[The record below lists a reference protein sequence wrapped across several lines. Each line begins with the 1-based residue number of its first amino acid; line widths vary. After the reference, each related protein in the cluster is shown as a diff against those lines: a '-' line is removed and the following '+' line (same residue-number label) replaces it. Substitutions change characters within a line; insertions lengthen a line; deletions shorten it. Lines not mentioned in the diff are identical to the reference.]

1 MIPTNHNTGA
11 ILYEKGFH
19 PVFEDDKADT
29 DWKETA
35 YTLALEIDNR
45 GRTTDKLYLV
55 YNADHDTKNST
66 LTNAPEDN
74 NENQD
79 EDSHI
84 SLCSMPLPFTIA
96 KVEFPFSSLFW
107 RGANTEPELKLNELS
122 HLIPEIYETTVIA
135 MESGPTLVGL
145 FHD

>member
-11 ILYEKGFH
+11 ILYEKTFH
-19 PVFEDDKADT
+19 IVFEDDKADI

-45 GRTTDKLYLV
+45 GRTTEELYLV

-66 LTNAPEDN
+66 LTNAPDD

-79 EDSHI
+79 EDAHI
-84 SLCSMPLPFTIA
+84 SLCSMPPPFTIA
-96 KVEFPFSSLFW
+96 KVEFPFSSLF
-107 RGANTEPELKLNELS
+107 RREINMELKLNELS
-122 HLIPEIYETTVIA
+122 YPMPEIYETTVIE

>member
-11 ILYEKGFH
+11 ILYETTSSH
-19 PVFEDDKADT
+19 IVFEDDKADI

-35 YTLALEIDNR
+35 YTLALETDNR
-45 GRTTDKLYLV
+45 GRTTEELYLV

-66 LTNAPEDN
+66 LTNALDDN

-79 EDSHI
+79 EDAHI
-84 SLCSMPLPFTIA
+84 SLCSMPPPFTIA
-96 KVEFPFSSLFW
+96 KVEFPFSSLF
-107 RGANTEPELKLNELS
+107 RRETNMELKLKELS
-122 HLIPEIYETTVIA
+122 HPMPEIYETTVIE